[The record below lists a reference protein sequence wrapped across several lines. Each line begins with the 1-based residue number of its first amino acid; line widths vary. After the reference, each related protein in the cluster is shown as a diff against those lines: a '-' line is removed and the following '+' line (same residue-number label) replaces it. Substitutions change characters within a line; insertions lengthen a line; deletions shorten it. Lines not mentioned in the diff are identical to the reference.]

1 MPITVTARSQDS
13 RLLDDAIR
21 SIVMKEK
28 DFGVPVFGPFPVPT
42 KNSRDSKDSNRR
54 TCIHSRVFQLKDTT
68 PKFME
73 ALYGMKISENINFSI
88 TQA

>member
-1 MPITVTARSQDS
+1 MPITITARSQDS

-21 SIVMKEK
+21 SIVMKAK
-28 DFGVPVFGPFPVPT
+28 DFGVPVFGPFPIPT

-54 TCIHSRVFQLKDTT
+54 TCIHGRVFQFKGTT
-68 PKFME
+68 QKFIE
-73 ALYGMKISENINFSI
+73 SLHGMKISDNINFSI

>member
-1 MPITVTARSQDS
+1 MPITITARSQDS

-21 SIVMKEK
+21 SIVMKAK

-42 KNSRDSKDSNRR
+42 KNSRTSKDSNRR
-54 TCIHSRVFQLKDTT
+54 TCVHGRVFQLNNTT

-73 ALYGMKISENINFSI
+73 AIREMKISENINFTI
-88 TQA
+88 LQA